1 MREFKICFKCFF
13 HNAVK
18 LKNLKIVKISATIL
32 KFPFSVGFFAITLPL
47 VSPGTRVR
55 TDVNQTFKT
64 MEQINKIELRGNVGN
79 VKIQEYGGSE
89 SIRFSL
95 ATNYAYKGKDGQPV
109 IETTWHNVTAWS
121 GKGMPDFHKIDKGS
135 LVHVV
140 GRLRCQKFENSD
152 GVEKQVYEVLANR
165 LTIIETDENV
175 QPSFGL

>member
-1 MREFKICFKCFF
+1 
-13 HNAVK
+13 
-18 LKNLKIVKISATIL
+18 
-32 KFPFSVGFFAITLPL
+32 
-47 VSPGTRVR
+47 
-55 TDVNQTFKT
+55 

-135 LVHVV
+135 LVHVL

>member
-1 MREFKICFKCFF
+1 
-13 HNAVK
+13 
-18 LKNLKIVKISATIL
+18 
-32 KFPFSVGFFAITLPL
+32 
-47 VSPGTRVR
+47 
-55 TDVNQTFKT
+55 

-135 LVHVV
+135 LVTLSADSDV
-140 GRLRCQKFENSD
+140 RNSRTRTAWRSRYM
-152 GVEKQVYEVLANR
+152 KCLP
-165 LTIIETDENV
+165 TD
-175 QPSFGL
+175 

>member
-1 MREFKICFKCFF
+1 MKSKCI
-13 HNAVK
+13 N
-18 LKNLKIVKISATIL
+18 
-32 KFPFSVGFFAITLPL
+32 
-47 VSPGTRVR
+47 RV
-55 TDVNQTFKT
+55 
-64 MEQINKIELRGNVGN
+64 ELRGAVGTVRIN
-79 VKIQEYGGSE
+79 ETGEGRIA
-89 SIRFSL
+89 RFSL
-95 ATNYAYKGKDGQPV
+95 ATNYVYRASDGMPV